1 MGRPAAPSQIKRHTE
16 QRRRGRGSPQHP
28 FSVFFLRGRPVRSM
42 RACPEKG
49 PLESRSPAILR
60 TQEKPPEYCRGLFL
74 LRALSIKKDTESTVQ
89 AIQPATRRTTFF
101 LWLCHSIWLLHLYN
115 AVKMQTFSQD
125 FPLAESRAKA
135 FCRLSLWNFK
145 EKTAIIFY
153 DTAFP
158 IQRNSCTGLGF
169 ASKTAP
175 FLHIKE
181 LLPHGLPTSQSFCG
195 RGFGGGRFFQKASSP
210 DFLPFTPSR
219 PQRGR
224 P

>member
-28 FSVFFLRGRPVRSM
+28 FSVFSLRGRPVRSM
-42 RACPEKG
+42 RARPEKG

-89 AIQPATRRTTFF
+89 AVQPATRRTTFF

-115 AVKMQTFSQD
+115 TVKIQTFSQD
-125 FPLAESRAKA
+125 FPLAESIAKA

-145 EKTAIIFY
+145 EKSINHF
-153 DTAFP
+153 
-158 IQRNSCTGLGF
+158 LGH
-169 ASKTAP
+169 SLSYTTE
-175 FLHIKE
+175 FLHRFGLRLEDGAFSPYKRTPAARP
-181 LLPHGLPTSQSFCG
+181 PHQS
-195 RGFGGGRFFQKASSP
+195 K
-210 DFLPFTPSR
+210 FLR
-219 PQRGR
+219 
-224 P
+224 